1 MKRHSRRERRNPSR
15 VLPEVTERF
24 TGKVQ
29 TQYGGAGLLR
39 RFVRQ
44 LALPALLAKLCETHS
59 VLPQYLLCVLSGLLL
74 GLQRQSEIADLRHDP
89 AALLALGLDKMPSQP
104 ALSRFFAGGTR
115 QLGRK
120 LLGLNSELVRKLRA
134 GRVGATL
141 DLDGQVVVARGNPG
155 GASFGY
161 NPKRKGS
168 KSYFIMMGFWGEVRD
183 IVAAELFGGHRAS
196 VSAQMAK
203 DTYHQS
209 RRALPPGVLRVRLRA
224 DCGFYSDEFLKCLE
238 GDKVTYA
245 VAARLTAPVKA
256 TVLGLDYQPL
266 DDKWGLAEF
275 EYRGHGWKHSRRMV
289 VVRERLEPQ
298 NPHGKQL
305 TLFECEG
312 YAYQVI
318 ATNAPWAARCVW
330 HFYND
335 RSRLENIIKESQYDF
350 GSNHII
356 SKWVGG
362 NATWLALSVLAYN
375 VTNWFREKVLGQR
388 GHRHRAHWLRHH
400 LIEIPATLVHSGRRH
415 YLNIWR
421 DHPNRELFEQ
431 ARYQLEA
438 LRL

>member
-1 MKRHSRRERRNPSR
+1 VKASSRRARRNPSH
-15 VLPEVTERF
+15 VVPEVTERF

-29 TQYGGAGLLR
+29 TKYGGAGLLR
-39 RFVRQ
+39 RFVHKVG
-44 LALPALLAKLCETHS
+44 LPARLDKLAAGQSGLA
-59 VLPQYLLCVLSGLLL
+59 QYLLCVLFGLLL
-74 GLQRQSEIADLRHDP
+74 GLQRQSEIAELRKDP
-89 AALLALGLDKMPSQP
+89 AALLALGLAKMPSQP
-104 ALSRFFAGGTR
+104 ALSRFFACGTR

-120 LLGLNSELVRKLRA
+120 LLGINTEFVRKLRE

-161 NPKRKGS
+161 NPKRKGA

-203 DTYHQS
+203 DTYRQS
-209 RRALPPGVLRVRLRA
+209 RQALPASVLRVRLRA

-256 TVLGLDYQPL
+256 MVVGLDYQSL

-289 VVRERLEPQ
+289 VVRERLDPE

-305 TLFECEG
+305 PLFECEG

-318 ATNAPWAARCVW
+318 ATNAPWAAVCVW

-356 SKWVGG
+356 SKRVGG

-375 VTNWFREKVLGQR
+375 ATNWLREKVLGQR
-388 GHRHRAHWLRHH
+388 GHRHMAHWLRHH
-400 LIEIPATLVHSGRRH
+400 LIVIPATLVHSGRRY

-421 DHPNRELFEQ
+421 DHPSRPLFEQ
-431 ARYQLEA
+431 ALCTLEA